1 MLLSR
6 ENKEVQHSK
15 FKLYVRSIIFALFS
29 LSIITF
35 FGLFSLFLFLFPLET
50 RYKVIYFYIDFYFL
64 VLKSICKLDYQITGL
79 ENIPKDR
86 AGIVFAKHSSTF
98 ETFVLPR
105 YFPLIAPIAKH
116 ELAWVPFF
124 GWGLSAVHPILIN
137 RSDKK
142 SAMQQIIEKG
152 KKFLAAGR
160 WILFFPEGTRVPYG
174 TVGNYKLGGARLA
187 VATGAPIL
195 PVAHNAGKYWPRRK
209 LIKYPGTIKIVIGEV
224 IESKDQTPEEL
235 LERAKV
241 WIEDTIAK
249 M

>member
-6 ENKEVQHSK
+6 ENKEMQQSK
-15 FKLYVRSIIFALFS
+15 FILYFRSCIFAIFS
-29 LSIITF
+29 LVIITI
-35 FGLFSLFLFLFPLET
+35 FGLFSLFLFLFPLQT
-50 RYKVIYFYIDFYFL
+50 RYEVIYGYIDFYFYF
-64 VLKSICKLDYQITGL
+64 LKLICKLDYQIIGL
-79 ENIPKDR
+79 ENIPADR
-86 AGIVFAKHSSTF
+86 AGIVFSKHSSTF
-98 ETFVLPR
+98 ETFLLPR
-105 YFPLIAPIAKH
+105 YFHQAAPIAKH

-124 GWGLSAVHPILIN
+124 GWGLAAVQPIFIN
-137 RSDKK
+137 RANKK

-174 TVGNYKLGGARLA
+174 TVGHYKLGGARLA
-187 VATGAPIL
+187 VASDAPIL

-209 LIKYPGTIKIVIGEV
+209 LIKYPGTVKVVIGPL
-224 IESKDQTPEEL
+224 IESKNRSPEEL
-235 LERAKV
+235 LEEAKV